1 MHPVVI
7 KVRRRSGLVLLADLI
22 GPPLW
27 LRPQT
32 IRSEPTMTPSLPCVQ
47 SGDPPR
53 ILGLDVGKASVVL
66 HDLATGQT
74 RTVPNT
80 FQALTAALAD
90 HADHD
95 LLVCEA
101 TGGHERAALD
111 AALAVGLPAHRADA
125 AKVKAFI
132 RSWGGRAKTDPIDAR
147 WLALYGQERG
157 SRLARWTPPDPDR
170 QAFAQLVRLRA
181 EAVARRTAVKNRRG
195 APGSNG
201 PTAAFLD
208 AELDFLANQIAAL
221 DAGIERL
228 INTLEDLNRDAQ
240 ALRSIK
246 SIGPVAASAL
256 LAFLPELGLLN
267 RRQIASLAG
276 LAPHPR
282 DSGETRK
289 RRIMTGGRAD
299 LRPVMFM
306 AALSAARSHPDLKS
320 FYERLI
326 QNGKP
331 KRLALAAV
339 ARKLVT
345 FANATLKPL
354 RNSQQLT

>member
-1 MHPVVI
+1 
-7 KVRRRSGLVLLADLI
+7 
-22 GPPLW
+22 
-27 LRPQT
+27 
-32 IRSEPTMTPSLPCVQ
+32 MTPSLPCVQ

-208 AELDFLANQIAAL
+208 A
-221 DAGIERL
+221 GIERL